1 MIEVKYY
8 SRAFVEL
15 KEIIKYFDNDIKNK
29 IPDELKQA
37 INQVKQN
44 GYHFVYNEKIPLYG
58 QEILPETKSLLSI
71 LYSDYLCSVEEKK
84 KWNEYDFFEQQLESK
99 KLENKKYEQYN
110 IDDVFKNRKTEF
122 DNQMLEKQAKNLE
135 MVEYKEPKW
144 HQKLLKKLLKIF
156 RKNKI

>member
-1 MIEVKYY
+1 MIEVKDY

-44 GYHFVYNEKIPLYG
+44 GYHFVYNEKIPLYE

-71 LYSDYLCSVEEKK
+71 LYSDYLCSIEEKK
-84 KWNEYDFFEQQLESK
+84 KWNKYDLFEQQLESK
-99 KLENKKYEQYN
+99 KYEQYN
-110 IDDVFKNRKTEF
+110 IDEVLKSRKTDF
-122 DNQMLEKQAKNLE
+122 DNQIQEKQAKNLK

-144 HQKLLKKLLKIF
+144 YQKLLKKLLKIF